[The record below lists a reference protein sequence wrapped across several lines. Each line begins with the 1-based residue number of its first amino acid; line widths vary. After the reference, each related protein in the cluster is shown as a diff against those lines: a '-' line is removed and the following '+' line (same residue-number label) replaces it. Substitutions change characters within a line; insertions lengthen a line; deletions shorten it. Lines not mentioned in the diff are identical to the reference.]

1 MGTGVNAP
9 LLLSQ
14 LRPPPIRPGVVARP
28 KLIDRLTSSP
38 EARVVTIVA
47 PAGYGKST
55 LLSLWRQRELRPVAW
70 LGLDRYHNDP
80 AVLHGAIV
88 AAFQQAGMLA
98 ELPAGDVRVPSD
110 MVTVYGVARVADA
123 LDVSGAAGVLMIDH
137 AEAIESPTANDVI
150 AELAVRLPPRV
161 QLAVAS
167 REAVRLPV
175 ARLRAQGALLE
186 LSATDLAMDTAEAQQ
201 LLTHAGVDVGDGLD
215 ALVDRTEGWP
225 AGLYLAAGAVRAGS
239 ARQPILAASGKDRF
253 VADYLREEVLSRA
266 SDHHLSFLLSTSILD
281 RFCGPLCDALLG
293 TTGSAA
299 TIEDLEASN
308 LLVVPM
314 DRTRDW
320 YRYHH
325 LLQEFLQAEL
335 TRRQPEIVTELHR
348 RAAAWLEANDLPDE
362 AITHAQAA
370 DDADTVARIVMQA
383 TQRTFALGRADTVHE
398 WLRWFEET
406 GRLRHHPI
414 LTAYGGIAW
423 ALIGRTEDADRW
435 ADALPPD
442 TPNPVAKVL
451 FAMLARHGV
460 DQIRA
465 DAQAA
470 IQVKS
475 PNPTWQAAAL
485 VMAGLA
491 DLWDGDIDRADA
503 LFDRAVMVGERM
515 GLPAITRALGGRAV
529 IAADRGEWDD
539 ASGHVTRSLDLIRER
554 GLERYST
561 SGLTFA
567 IATRCAVHQGQIE
580 LARRRLARA
589 TALRPLYTT
598 ATPGLSV
605 HTLLEMARAHLAL
618 SDVTGARTVVR
629 QSAGILAVQPDL
641 GLLSQQYDEFKGRLD
656 TMHSDAVGA
665 SALTTAELRLLPYLV
680 THLSFPEIGERL
692 YISRNTVKTQAMS
705 IYRKLGASS
714 RSEAVQNAT
723 EAGLLTT

>member
-1 MGTGVNAP
+1 MGTRVNAP
-9 LLLSQ
+9 MLQAQ
-14 LRPPPIRPGVVARP
+14 LRPPPMRPGVVARP

-55 LLSLWRQRELRPVAW
+55 LLSLWRQREPRPVAW

-80 AVLHGAIV
+80 AVLHSALVV
-88 AAFQQAGMLA
+88 ALQRAGMIG

-110 MVTVYGVARVADA
+110 MVTVYGVARTADA
-123 LDVSGAAGVLMIDH
+123 LDTSGVAGVVMVDQ

-150 AELAVRLPPRV
+150 AELAVRLPPHIR
-161 QLAVAS
+161 LAVAS
-167 REAVRLPV
+167 RVAVRLPV

-186 LSATDLAMDTAEAQQ
+186 LSATDLAMDAAEAQQ
-201 LLTHAGVDVGDGLD
+201 LLTWAGVDVGDGIGD
-215 ALVDRTEGWP
+215 LVDRTEGWP
-225 AGLYLAAGAVRAGS
+225 AGLYLAAVVAKAGS
-239 ARQPILAASGKDRF
+239 SRRPILAASGKDRF
-253 VADYLREEVLSRA
+253 VADYLREEVLARA
-266 SDHHLSFLLSTSILD
+266 SDDHMSFLLLTSILD
-281 RFCGPLCDALLG
+281 RFCGPLCDAVLG

-299 TIEDLEASN
+299 TIEDLVASD

-335 TRRQPEIVTELHR
+335 ARRRPEIVTDLHR
-348 RAAAWLEANDLPDE
+348 RAAAWFEANDLPDE

-370 DDADTVARIVMQA
+370 DDADTVARVVMRA

-406 GRLRHHPI
+406 GRLHHHPV
-414 LTAYGGIAW
+414 LTAFGGIAW
-423 ALIGRTEDADRW
+423 ALIGNSVDADRW

-451 FAMLARHGV
+451 FAMLARNGV
-460 DQIRA
+460 AQIRA

-470 IQVKS
+470 LQVRS
-475 PNPTWQAAAL
+475 ANPTWQAAAL
-485 VMAGLA
+485 VMEGLA
-491 DLWDGDIDRADA
+491 DLWEGELDRADA
-503 LFDRAVMVGERM
+503 LFARAVLVGEWM
-515 GLPAITRALGGRAV
+515 GLPAITRALGGRAA
-529 IAADRGEWDD
+529 IAVERGKWDD
-539 ASGHVTRSLDLIRER
+539 AAEHVARSLDLIRER
-554 GLERYST
+554 GLEHYST

-567 IATRCAVHQGQIE
+567 IATRCAVHQGQLD

-605 HTLLEMARAHLAL
+605 NTLLELARAHLAL
-618 SDVTGARTVVR
+618 SDVTGALTVIR
-629 QSAGILAVQPDL
+629 QSGGILAERPDL
-641 GLLSQQYDEFKGRLD
+641 GLLSAQHDEFKKRLD
-656 TMHSDAVGA
+656 AMQSNAVGA

-705 IYRKLGASS
+705 IYRKLNASS

-723 EAGLLTT
+723 EAGLLAT